1 MLFSRLLSPQELLL
15 RLVYFLPA
23 VLQAVAVLQ
32 VIDLLFELMVEVVT
46 ASGGVAELH
55 QQLPC

>member
-23 VLQAVAVLQ
+23 VLQAVAVLLEEFPMMTLPYAEHYFGQ
-32 VIDLLFELMVEVVT
+32 DVEKVRC
-46 ASGGVAELH
+46 G
-55 QQLPC
+55 C